1 VIGESQRESAAS
13 QEVVVIDVRRTVGV
27 AAVLFGVVGAA
38 AAPSAS
44 AVPPGQQPGAP
55 CSVPGATS
63 ADGMLT
69 CSGQAG
75 IWMHRGLPIVQ
86 PGQPCATL
94 GDVTY
99 ARGEQVVTCRPSGSG
114 LAWEP

>member
-1 VIGESQRESAAS
+1 MV
-13 QEVVVIDVRRTVGV
+13 VRRTVGV
-27 AAVLFGVVGAA
+27 AAVLLGVVGG

-44 AVPPGQQPGAP
+44 AAPSEQPGAP

-63 ADGMLT
+63 ADGTLT
-69 CSGQAG
+69 CSGQAE
-75 IWMHRGLPIVQ
+75 IWMHRGLPIVE
-86 PGQPCATL
+86 PGQPCTTL

-114 LAWEP
+114 LAWEQ